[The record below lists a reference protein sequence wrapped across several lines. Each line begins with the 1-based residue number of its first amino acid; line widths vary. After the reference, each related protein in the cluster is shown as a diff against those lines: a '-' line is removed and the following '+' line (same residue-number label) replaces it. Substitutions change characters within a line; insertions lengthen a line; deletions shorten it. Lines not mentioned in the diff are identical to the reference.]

1 MSQTSAGPSPV
12 SPAPGWRT
20 PMIVIGAGCLL
31 ALLSFG
37 IRSSFGL
44 FLAPMSDDFGW
55 GREVFAVAIALQ
67 NLLWGLSQPVAGAFA
82 DRYGAGRVLALGALI
97 YAAGLFMMSTAST
110 PGMLTLSAGV
120 LVGIGVAGASFAIV
134 LAAFTRLM
142 PDDKRS
148 WALGI
153 GTAAG
158 SAGQFFMVPLGQG
171 FLSAY
176 GWSTALTLFGCIAL
190 IMVPCAAAL
199 ASPPNPRGGQHQSA
213 GAALKEAFAHP
224 SYNLLTLGFFVCGF
238 HVAFI
243 QTHLPA
249 YITDMG
255 LEAGLAAWA
264 LAIVGGANI
273 VGAYSAGLLGGRFSK
288 KYLLSALYFAR
299 AVAIALFVILPIS
312 NVSVLLF
319 SAAIG
324 LLWLST
330 VPLTSGL
337 VAQFF
342 GTRHMAMLFG
352 IVFFSHQ
359 VGAFLGVWLGGYFF
373 DATGSYD
380 LVWWASVAL
389 GLLAAAVHWPIRE
402 AAVARLAGA
411 G

>member
-1 MSQTSAGPSPV
+1 MSTSAPLPSPA
-12 SPAPGWRT
+12 SSWRT
-20 PMIVIGAGCLL
+20 PAVIIAAGCLL

-37 IRSSFGL
+37 IRASFGL
-44 FLAPMSDDFGW
+44 FLAPMSGDFGW
-55 GREVFAVAIALQ
+55 GREVFAIAIAVQ
-67 NLLWGLSQPVAGAFA
+67 NLLWGVCQPIAGAFA
-82 DRYGAGRVLALGALI
+82 DRYGSARVLAGGALV
-97 YAAGLFMMSTAST
+97 YAAGLFLMANAST
-110 PGMLTLSAGV
+110 PGMLTLSSGV

-134 LAAFTRLM
+134 LAAFARLM
-142 PDDKRS
+142 PEDKRS
-148 WALGI
+148 WALGL

-158 SAGQFFMVPLGQG
+158 SAGQFFVVPLGQA
-171 FLSAY
+171 FISAY
-176 GWSTALTLFGCIAL
+176 GWSMALTIFGFMAL
-190 IMVPCAAAL
+190 VMVPLAATLTGRAD
-199 ASPPNPRGGQHQSA
+199 SGGAFQQST
-213 GAALKEAFAHP
+213 GDALKEAFKHP

-243 QTHLPA
+243 QVHLPP

-255 LEAGLAAWA
+255 LDAGLAAWA

-273 VGAYSAGLLGGRFSK
+273 VGAYTSGLLGGRFSK

-299 AVAIALFVILPIS
+299 AVVIALFVLLPVS
-312 NVSVLLF
+312 SASVLVF
-319 SAAIG
+319 AGAIG

-359 VGAFLGVWLGGYFF
+359 VGAFLGVWLGGYLF

-380 LVWWASVAL
+380 LVWWISVAL

-402 AAVARLAGA
+402 APVARLARA

>member
-1 MSQTSAGPSPV
+1 MSTASGSAPT
-12 SPAPGWRT
+12 AGWRT
-20 PMIVIGAGCLL
+20 PTLIIGAGCLL

-37 IRSSFGL
+37 IRASFGL
-44 FLAPMSDDFGW
+44 FLAPMSDEFGW
-55 GREVFAVAIALQ
+55 GREVFAVAIAVQ
-67 NLLWGLSQPVAGAFA
+67 NLMWGLCQPVAGAFA
-82 DRYGAGRVLALGALI
+82 DRYGAGRVLTLGALI
-97 YAAGLFMMSTAST
+97 YAAGLFLMANVST
-110 PGMLTLSAGV
+110 PGMLHLSAGL
-120 LVGIGVAGASFAIV
+120 LVGVGVAGASFAIV

-142 PDDKRS
+142 PEDKRS

-158 SAGQFFMVPLGQG
+158 SAGQFFVVPLGQA
-171 FLSAY
+171 FISAY
-176 GWSTALTLFGCIAL
+176 GWSMALTIFGAMAF
-190 IMVPCAAAL
+190 IMVPCAATL
-199 ASPPNPRGGQHQSA
+199 AGRADHKGLAPQST
-213 GAALKEAFAHP
+213 GAALKEAFAH
-224 SYNLLTLGFFVCGF
+224 SSFNLLTLGFFVCGF

-255 LEAGLAAWA
+255 LDAGLAAWA
-264 LAIVGGANI
+264 LAIVGGANV
-273 VGAYSAGLLGGRFSK
+273 VGAYTSGMLGGRFSK

-299 AVAIALFVILPIS
+299 AVAIALFILLPIS
-312 NVSVLLF
+312 NLTVLLF

-373 DATGSYD
+373 DITGSYD
-380 LVWWASVAL
+380 LVWWGSVAL

-402 AAVARLAGA
+402 EGVARLAGA
-411 G
+411 DS

>member
-1 MSQTSAGPSPV
+1 MSQIHDPMSQRA
-12 SPAPGWRT
+12 APGWRT
-20 PMIVIGAGCLL
+20 PAIVIGAGCFL

-44 FLAPMSDDFGW
+44 FLAPMSADLGW
-55 GREVFAVAIALQ
+55 GREVFAVAIAIQ
-67 NLLWGLSQPVAGAFA
+67 NLLWGLSQPVAGGLA
-82 DRYGAGRVLALGALI
+82 DRYGSGRVLTIGALI
-97 YAAGLFMMSTAST
+97 YAAGLFMMANAST

-134 LAAFTRLM
+134 LAAFTRLVSEE
-142 PDDKRS
+142 KRS
-148 WALGI
+148 LALGI

-158 SAGQFFMVPLGQG
+158 SAGQFFVVPLGQA

-176 GWSTALTLFGCIAL
+176 GWSMALTIFGCIAL

-199 ASPPNPRGGQHQSA
+199 TGRTHGGAHQYQSV

-255 LEAGLAAWA
+255 LDAGLAAWA

-273 VGAYSAGLLGGRFSK
+273 VGALTSGMLGGRFSK

-299 AVAIALFVILPIS
+299 AIVIALFIALPIS
-312 NVSVLLF
+312 SYSVLAF

-342 GTRHMAMLFG
+342 GTQHMAMLFG

-373 DATGSYD
+373 DITGSYD
-380 LVWWASVAL
+380 LVWWAGVAL

-402 AAVARLAGA
+402 EGVARLAGA